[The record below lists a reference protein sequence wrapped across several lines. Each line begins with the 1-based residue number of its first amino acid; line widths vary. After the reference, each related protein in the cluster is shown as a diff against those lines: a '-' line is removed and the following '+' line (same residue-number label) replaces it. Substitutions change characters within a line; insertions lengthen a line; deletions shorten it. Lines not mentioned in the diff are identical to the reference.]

1 MYLPETKILPPRTKQ
16 FVTGEFTLW
25 GSMCHSSLHWEEC
38 TVIFRWLEGFHFIL
52 LASSWVFLR
61 PGYITSYEKCLSNGP
76 NGVPKKRAM
85 DSGWTQPKKLQML
98 VDLCSK
104 QHSFNC
110 VQYMDFP
117 PTHRVCGF
125 CKAYVCGTYLIIYV
139 NTQILYNI
147 KSLLLVLIIMYIYIY
162 ILQFFLRNFSILAEW
177 IQFLSKKTGP
187 QNGRRPFL
195 RGAARRC
202 FWSHAANHRCGGH
215 KIDPCYTAERGWSL
229 GPRNAAEMFM
239 SELGMGT
246 AYILPG
252 VKPSFGLGLD
262 GQESSSPVELG
273 LHMSV
278 GTGVPPTLWQFPSKS
293 VAALNPLKLT
303 TLSVLL

>member
-147 KSLLLVLIIMYIYIY
+147 KSLLLLVLIIMYIYIY
-162 ILQFFLRNFSILAEW
+162 YNSFSETLAFWLNGSNFSQKRLDPKMAGDLFWEEPRAGAFGRMLPTTDAEGTRL
-177 IQFLSKKTGP
+177 IPATP
-187 QNGRRPFL
+187 QKGDGVWVPETLPRCSCRNLGWGRHTSCL
-195 RGAARRC
+195 
-202 FWSHAANHRCGGH
+202 
-215 KIDPCYTAERGWSL
+215 
-229 GPRNAAEMFM
+229 
-239 SELGMGT
+239 
-246 AYILPG
+246 
-252 VKPSFGLGLD
+252 V
-262 GQESSSPVELG
+262 SSP
-273 LHMSV
+273 
-278 GTGVPPTLWQFPSKS
+278 
-293 VAALNPLKLT
+293 
-303 TLSVLL
+303 LLV